1 MSWSQRQWPAGGGP
15 RGPRLQLP
23 SEWDSQPQAPL
34 MAVLCM
40 VSPKCRPLGQPL
52 GSLESKVATPVE
64 KVGKGR
70 LWRWPGG
77 CGVVATGKGRQ
88 AAGKLE
94 HHPPASAGGG
104 EPAMAR
110 APCLAW
116 ASAPW
121 HGARPTR
128 ACLPCASAPW
138 HQAVACSHSAASH
151 CASGLSPPSEA
162 WSSWGLLDRLSS
174 LAAGTEYPFGFCFC
188 WWIFSVPLDPGALE
202 EPLSVD

>member
-121 HGARPTR
+121 HGARPNQSVPSLRLCALTSGR
-128 ACLPCASAPW
+128 GLFPLCSLPLRIGALPAF
-138 HQAVACSHSAASH
+138 
-151 CASGLSPPSEA
+151 
-162 WSSWGLLDRLSS
+162 WGLKFVG
-174 LAAGTEYPFGFCFC
+174 LA
-188 WWIFSVPLDPGALE
+188 W
-202 EPLSVD
+202 